1 MPVTDIDG
9 TTKNM
14 FGISV
19 GGSRVDVRS
28 NGGVIEVRNYTGVW
42 RAIQTAVHMGAA
54 APLVTDDA
62 SLGFLETDL
71 WFFGTALYLC
81 VDNTVGAAVWTQIAG
96 GGSNLDEV
104 LVAIDS
110 SIVVDN
116 NGNIVTRS

>member
-1 MPVTDIDG
+1 
-9 TTKNM
+9 M

-42 RAIQTAVHMGAA
+42 RSIQTAVHLGVA
-54 APLVTDDA
+54 APVVTDDA

-81 VDNTVGAAVWTQIAG
+81 VDNTIGAAVWTQIAG
-96 GGSNLDEV
+96 GGGNLDDV
-104 LVAIDS
+104 LVAVDS
-110 SIVVDN
+110 SIIVDES
-116 NGNIVTRS
+116 GNIVTRG